1 MEINLEKEKKINLT
15 NQNNIDINKK
25 QNNFLESNLGK
36 IINTAINIGLRFA
49 LPDFIENQIIS
60 VKDALLEGGIKEG
73 VNSLVKNTLD
83 IGKSFVGIATGNF
96 ENISQIEAAIEKG
109 GIIDS
114 TSSLIDN
121 VVNKVAQKGK
131 ISSTT
136 ANMLK
141 KGKSIILDNISA
153 NIEDLL
159 TNQIKAVENIEGYCT
174 KWEDCYINKNFDG
187 MEKEYKNIKRQLEK
201 IVPLENTINKAKEI
215 ENRHLLIKNNGKN
228 FELSNQQIQASKIL
242 V

>member
-1 MEINLEKEKKINLT
+1 M
-15 NQNNIDINKK
+15 
-25 QNNFLESNLGK
+25 
-36 IINTAINIGLRFA
+36 
-49 LPDFIENQIIS
+49 
-60 VKDALLEGGIKEG
+60 
-73 VNSLVKNTLD
+73 
-83 IGKSFVGIATGNF
+83 GIATGNF